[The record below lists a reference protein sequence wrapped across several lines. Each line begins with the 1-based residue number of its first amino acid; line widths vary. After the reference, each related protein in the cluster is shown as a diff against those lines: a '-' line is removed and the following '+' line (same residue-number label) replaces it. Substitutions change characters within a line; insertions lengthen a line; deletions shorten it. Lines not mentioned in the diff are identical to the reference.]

1 MTEKR
6 IEELRKTYPEGTKL
20 RLISMDDKQ
29 APQPGTI
36 GTVDFI
42 DDVGTIHM
50 RWKTG
55 SSLGLIPGTD
65 MFEVVKEET

>member
-6 IEELRKTYPEGTKL
+6 IEILRKQYPEGTKL

-36 GTVDFI
+36 GSVDFI

-50 RWKTG
+50 RWETG
-55 SSLGLIPGTD
+55 SSLGLIPGED
-65 MFEVVKEET
+65 SFEVVKGE